1 MLTAQQQH
9 HYDSSCRESGEGGS
23 RMAKQEDPIIRTTIR
38 LPLSL
43 LNAAKHRG
51 IDEGTSFQDVVI
63 RALEQYLGKKG
74 GR

>member
-1 MLTAQQQH
+1 
-9 HYDSSCRESGEGGS
+9 
-23 RMAKQEDPIIRTTIR
+23 MAKLKQEADNIIRTTIR
-38 LPLSL
+38 LPQSL